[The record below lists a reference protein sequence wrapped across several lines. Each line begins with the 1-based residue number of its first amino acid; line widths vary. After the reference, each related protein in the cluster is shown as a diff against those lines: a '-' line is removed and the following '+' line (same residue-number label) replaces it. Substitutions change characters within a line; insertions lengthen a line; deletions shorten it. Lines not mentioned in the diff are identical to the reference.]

1 MKIFIYLIIFLFIS
15 CNTIKKDEIYGKYV
29 PISYKNNFD
38 TLVIYKNN
46 EYERK
51 VYDKN
56 KKLLL
61 NYKSRYHL
69 DKSDLIKFDD
79 FYLNLDRDLINM
91 PEDVKDIDMSMT
103 TSFEKKDK
111 DIIMCFGYHEGENCY
126 KKIVE

>member
-1 MKIFIYLIIFLFIS
+1 MYLMVFLFIS
-15 CNTIKKDEIYGKYV
+15 CNTIREDEIYGKYV

-38 TLVIYKNN
+38 TLTIYKNN
-46 EYERK
+46 EYKRT

-61 NYKSRYHL
+61 HYKSTYRL

-91 PEDVKDIDMSMT
+91 PEDVKDTDMSMT

-111 DIIMCFGYHEGENCY
+111 DIIICFGYHIGENCY
-126 KKIVE
+126 RKL